1 MQAMAIFR
9 AVILLAA
16 AALVGVAAYAQQE
29 QQQVSVAEAAR
40 RARAQKKTP
49 AKPVKVFTDD
59 ELARSTPANT
69 AAPAG
74 TPQGP
79 AGDKTAAK
87 KNGVAGGG
95 AGAKGEGQEEAADPA
110 KNEKMWRA
118 RFKQA
123 RENLARA
130 EKELDVLQRESSKAQ
145 LQNYDDPNKA
155 MQEQFARKEINEKL
169 TQIEAKKKEIEDLR
183 NFLSKLEDELRRSG
197 GDPGWAR

>member
-59 ELARSTPANT
+59 ELARSTPAS
-69 AAPAG
+69 AA
-74 TPQGP
+74 GP

-95 AGAKGEGQEEAADPA
+95 AGAKGEGQEEAADLA

-183 NFLSKLEDELRRSG
+183 NFLSKLEDELRLSG
-197 GDPGWAR
+197 GDSGWAR